1 MITIEEI
8 LNKRTPLND
17 KVFLH
22 YDLMNKKAIL
32 FIKDHGWE
40 DDTIYEVYRKVII
53 SYVYRTYNKETLVTI
68 EQT

>member
-32 FIKDHGWE
+32 FIKDHGW
-40 DDTIYEVYRKVII
+40 DNPKFDTRE
-53 SYVYRTYNKETLVTI
+53 NDAG
-68 EQT
+68 